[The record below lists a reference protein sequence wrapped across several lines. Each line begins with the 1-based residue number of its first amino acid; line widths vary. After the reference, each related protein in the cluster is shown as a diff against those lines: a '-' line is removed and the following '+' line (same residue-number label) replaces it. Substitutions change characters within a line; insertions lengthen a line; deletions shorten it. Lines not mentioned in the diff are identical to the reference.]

1 MHKNLSQSR
10 QYIKTFSYFTL
21 TAGRGK
27 RKTIKRKKE
36 KTRKKEESFNMMQIN
51 VSNSEAKKTE
61 ATNAQK
67 RTPYA
72 EHTDSQKVLM
82 ESTRVYYHFFL
93 FTV

>member
-1 MHKNLSQSR
+1 
-10 QYIKTFSYFTL
+10 
-21 TAGRGK
+21 
-27 RKTIKRKKE
+27 
-36 KTRKKEESFNMMQIN
+36 MMQIN